1 MNNNSL
7 VESLNQLRELSSDLY
22 HKFIPVIDD
31 STDIGAFANAVFANP
46 EVFNEFCGSLI
57 NRIVYTAVQVK
68 LFNNPLKQLEGDQ
81 IPLGYAGQEIFVN
94 RAKGRNY
101 NVNDFA
107 GLLIKYESDPKVQ
120 YLTVNSDVQYPV
132 TISREALKKAFV
144 SFSALGQFIE
154 GLINSLYNGAYIDE
168 YRYTKYI
175 VSGAYKDNKAIIE
188 QVSDPTASADNAK
201 ALIKKIRE
209 YALNF
214 QAPSSNYNSWS
225 KDGGAGDPIV
235 TWTEIQDL
243 VLLIRNDVLAS
254 TDVEVLASAF
264 NMSKTE
270 FMGRVIGVDNF
281 DGYSDAG
288 VKVYDGSAIV
298 GILAD
303 KAWFKIKTQDQFMDT
318 FYNANNRTMQYY
330 LNMIKMYSY
339 SLFANAVIFAT
350 ALPTRGM
357 DSGKFLETAP
367 EVKVGETVEVH
378 LETNPFTANE
388 TITFTSGTAAKGT
401 VAAKTGE
408 PKTAVVTG
416 VAAGTTVIT
425 ATGGTSGKTATVTV
439 TVKSA

>member
-7 VESLNQLRELSSDLY
+7 ITSLNQLRELSSDLY
-22 HKFIPVIDD
+22 HKYIPIIDEN
-31 STDIGAFANAVFANP
+31 SDIGAFANAVFANP

-68 LFNNPLKQLEGDQ
+68 LFNNPLKSLEGDQ
-81 IPLGYAGQEIFVN
+81 IPLGYAGQEIFIN
-94 RAKGRNY
+94 RAKGRAY

-120 YLTVNSDVQYPV
+120 YLTINCDRQYPV
-132 TISREALKKAFV
+132 TVSREALKKAFV
-144 SFSALGQFIE
+144 SFNALGQFIE
-154 GLINSLYNGAYIDE
+154 GLINSLYNGCYIDE

-175 VSGAYKDNKAIIE
+175 VAGAYKDNKAIIE

-214 QAPSSNYNSWS
+214 QAPSSSYNSWS
-225 KDGGAGDPIV
+225 KDGGNGDPIV
-235 TWTEIQDL
+235 TWTESQDL
-243 VLLIRNDVLAS
+243 VLLLKNSVLAT
-254 TDVEVLASAF
+254 TDVEVLAQAF
-264 NMSKTE
+264 NMNKTE

-281 DGYSDAG
+281 DGYDDEG
-288 VKVYDGSAIV
+288 TKIYDGSAIV
-298 GILAD
+298 GILCD
-303 KAWFKIKTQDQFMDT
+303 KAWFKIKTQDQFMDS
-318 FYNANNRTMQYY
+318 FMNPNNRTVQYY
-330 LNMIKMYSY
+330 LNSIKMFSY

-350 ALPTRGM
+350 SLPTRGM

-367 EVKVGETVEVH
+367 EVKVGETVDIH
-378 LETNPFTANE
+378 LETVPFTANE

-401 VAAKTGE
+401 VAAKSGE